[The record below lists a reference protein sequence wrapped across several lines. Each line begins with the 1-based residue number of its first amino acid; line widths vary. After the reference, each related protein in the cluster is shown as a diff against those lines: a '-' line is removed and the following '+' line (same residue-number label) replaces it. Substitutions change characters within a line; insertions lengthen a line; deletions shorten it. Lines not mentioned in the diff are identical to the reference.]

1 MDNFTYDDDDEE
13 FQKIDYDLN
22 QSLEIILNFQ
32 QNQNCIYKAISTV
45 AKFAYNLQIEKN
57 DIFVNDNF
65 TEALINIMKF
75 YGSTPMLKKCLI
87 IISNIWSQFKNIT
100 LSNAN
105 CNMLNVLIHYCQL
118 INNTEISP
126 YAFFAVANFC
136 GISKETRD
144 LLINMNIFSSLLTYM
159 RRETRKYQVRSGLR
173 LSLNLLVYGVN
184 DIWEQVI
191 PLIPIFRVHVCNISN
206 KNRKLAAKCIN
217 KILIYDDYV
226 QKCVEMEVHNKVYE
240 AIQFYEYCGNLLDTA
255 LLFVHSGIDNVF
267 ISDEFVQKIAS
278 ILEKT
283 KVNNLTSIFALI
295 SELMPKIY
303 HYPYFNDILS
313 TTLVIS
319 LNGTYENMI
328 AATYSLLR
336 YLNLETLTREQIIEV
351 GVNGCFEAATN
362 AVSSN
367 CEFLDQAL
375 YAIYNFL
382 CIDKLTFSTISSEIN
397 LEEILLSCCVDDH
410 NNYNQVQMIL
420 NILHDQ

>member
-136 GISKETRD
+136 GIS
-144 LLINMNIFSSLLTYM
+144 
-159 RRETRKYQVRSGLR
+159 
-173 LSLNLLVYGVN
+173 
-184 DIWEQVI
+184 
-191 PLIPIFRVHVCNISN
+191 
-206 KNRKLAAKCIN
+206 
-217 KILIYDDYV
+217 
-226 QKCVEMEVHNKVYE
+226 
-240 AIQFYEYCGNLLDTA
+240 
-255 LLFVHSGIDNVF
+255 
-267 ISDEFVQKIAS
+267 
-278 ILEKT
+278 
-283 KVNNLTSIFALI
+283 
-295 SELMPKIY
+295 
-303 HYPYFNDILS
+303 
-313 TTLVIS
+313 
-319 LNGTYENMI
+319 
-328 AATYSLLR
+328 
-336 YLNLETLTREQIIEV
+336 
-351 GVNGCFEAATN
+351 N
-362 AVSSN
+362 A
-367 CEFLDQAL
+367 
-375 YAIYNFL
+375 
-382 CIDKLTFSTISSEIN
+382 
-397 LEEILLSCCVDDH
+397 
-410 NNYNQVQMIL
+410 
-420 NILHDQ
+420 